1 MPELTANG
9 IKIYYERFG
18 AEEDPA
24 VLFISGLGSQIIY
37 WRPGFVDPIVDA
49 GFQVVLFENRDS
61 GYSEHF
67 DRARV
72 SVMRVVETLEAGGTP
87 DIPYSLADMAD
98 DSVGVLDALG
108 METAH
113 VLGVSMGGYI
123 AQVTAIRH
131 PERVRTLTSIMSTT
145 GNPEVGQATP
155 EMTEALYTAPPTER
169 QAAIQST
176 VDYATLAWGDYF
188 DEARARETAT
198 RNLDRVVYP
207 QGTGRQL
214 AAILAYG
221 DRTADLAKIIAPSLV
236 IHGEKDPLINVSG
249 GIATAEAIP
258 DAELWI
264 VPGMGH
270 DLPPALYDELTK
282 RLVEHFRS
290 A

>member
-18 AEEDPA
+18 SEDDPA
-24 VLFISGLGSQIIY
+24 VLFISGLGSQITY
-37 WRPGFVDPIVDA
+37 WRPGFIDPIVDA

-61 GYSEHF
+61 GYSQHF
-67 DRARV
+67 DNARV

-87 DIPYSLADMAD
+87 EIPYSLADMAD

-108 METAH
+108 IDKAH
-113 VLGVSMGGYI
+113 ILGVSMGGYI

-131 PERVRTLTSIMSTT
+131 PERVKTLASIMSTT
-145 GNPEVGQATP
+145 GNREVGQATP

-169 QAAIQST
+169 SAAIQST

-188 DEARARETAT
+188 DEARARETAA

-221 DRTADLAKIIAPSLV
+221 DRTGELAKITAASLV
-236 IHGEKDPLINVSG
+236 IHGEKDPLIDVSG
-249 GIATAEAIP
+249 GIASAEAIP
-258 DAELWI
+258 NAELWI

-270 DLPPALYDELTK
+270 DLPPALYDDLTH
-282 RLVEHFRS
+282 RLVDHFRS

>member
-9 IKIYYERFG
+9 IKIYYERCG
-18 AEEDPA
+18 SEDDPA

-37 WRPGFVDPIVDA
+37 WRPSFIDPIVDA

-67 DRARV
+67 DAARV
-72 SVMRVVETLEAGGTP
+72 SVMRVAETLEAGGTP
-87 DIPYSLADMAD
+87 EIPYSLADMAD

-108 METAH
+108 IDTAH
-113 VLGVSMGGYI
+113 ILGVSMGGYI

-176 VDYATLAWGDYF
+176 VDYATVAWGDYF

-221 DRTADLAKIIAPSLV
+221 DRTADLAKITAPSLV

-258 DAELWI
+258 DADLWV

-270 DLPPALYDELTK
+270 DLPPALYEELTQ
-282 RLVEHFRS
+282 RLVKHFGS